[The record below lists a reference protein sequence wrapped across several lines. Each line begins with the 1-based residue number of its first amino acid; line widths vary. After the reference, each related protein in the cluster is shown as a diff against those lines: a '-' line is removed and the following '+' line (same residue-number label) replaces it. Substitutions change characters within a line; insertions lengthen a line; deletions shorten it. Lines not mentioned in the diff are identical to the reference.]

1 MEYTRGN
8 YKHKRG
14 TIFTTSDGLKYAQY
28 NVRSQITYLRCVL
41 YKDTNKCKGSARL
54 KIEFNTI
61 VPLNPHNHP
70 ISHYRAGIFDLKL
83 KCLNP
88 ANSSRLSKVFKQV
101 VREDPPAVLVSYR
114 SLEATMYRAR
124 REIKPPIPRTPI
136 EFLEMLPSSQFSIY
150 FKGGVQVGCD
160 VGMVFFSDKMAT
172 TLSKVED
179 VYFDGTFYTVQLG
192 FSNVY
197 HSNQNFRTLIRAYM
211 SLPFLPAE

>member
-1 MEYTRGN
+1 MCT
-8 YKHKRG
+8 
-14 TIFTTSDGLKYAQY
+14 D
-28 NVRSQITYLRCVL
+28 
-41 YKDTNKCKGSARL
+41 
-54 KIEFNTI
+54 
-61 VPLNPHNHP
+61 
-70 ISHYRAGIFDLKL
+70 
-83 KCLNP
+83 P
-88 ANSSRLSKVFKQV
+88 A
-101 VREDPPAVLVSYR
+101 AALVSYR

-211 SLPFLPAE
+211 SIPFPYKFS